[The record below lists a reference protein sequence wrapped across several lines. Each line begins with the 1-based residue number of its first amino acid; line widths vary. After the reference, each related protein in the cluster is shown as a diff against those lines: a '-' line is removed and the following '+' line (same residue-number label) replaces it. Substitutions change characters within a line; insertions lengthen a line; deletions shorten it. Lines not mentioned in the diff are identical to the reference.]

1 MFDDSPYSEFANVTV
16 QDVPVLMSR
25 MLAAEP
31 HQRINYFEIAKDV
44 GADAIPFLAE
54 LATESDWEI
63 RHHAVHAIG
72 ELLEEHGTLSDVL
85 EHFTADANDS
95 VRHLSA
101 LYLARL
107 NRSTDIAVPILLDD
121 LRDCRNSED
130 ASDYDEE
137 CTRIEIV
144 FALGHVSPAT
154 KDVIEEVT
162 QALDDPSLNVR
173 LTSVESLTRFG
184 PSAKDSMPQLRSVL
198 RREYLDPPGLTDDA
212 SREGWRWMVYR
223 LKSST
228 VEALFRIGKE
238 CHDEVLADILNDQN
252 ALCFAHHRA
261 LTILNELP
269 FSNET
274 RRVISVFAADSEDQH
289 VLELART
296 ALNRDS

>member
-31 HQRINYFEIAKDV
+31 HQRVNYFEIAKDV
-44 GADAIPFLAE
+44 GTDAIPFLAE
-54 LATESDWEI
+54 LANESDWEI

-72 ELLEEHGTLSDVL
+72 ELLEEHGTSSDVL
-85 EHFTADANDS
+85 EDFAADTHPS

-121 LRDCRNSED
+121 LRDCRDSED

-162 QALDDPSLNVR
+162 KSLDDPSLNVR
-173 LTSVESLTRFG
+173 LTSVESLTKFG
-184 PSAKDSMPQLRSVL
+184 PSAIDSIPQLRSVL
-198 RREYLDPPGLTDDA
+198 RREYRDPQGLTDYA
-212 SREGWRWMVYR
+212 SRKAWRWMVYR
-223 LKSST
+223 LQAST

-238 CHDEVLADILNDQN
+238 CHDEALADILKDPN
-252 ALCFAHHRA
+252 ALCFAHQRA
-261 LTILNELP
+261 LTILLELP
-269 FSNET
+269 FSDET
-274 RRVISVFAADSEDQH
+274 RRAISDFVADSEDQH
-289 VLELART
+289 ALELART
-296 ALNRDS
+296 ALNRDA